1 MLDSD
6 TARELI
12 RPHMLV
18 VGSDGDELS
27 TVDHVEGH
35 NAIVLAK
42 DDSGAHHYIP
52 LDWVSSVD
60 DRVHLDRT
68 LAEVERE
75 WKTSLPRE

>member
-12 RPHMLV
+12 RPRMPV

-35 NAIVLAK
+35 GSIVLAK
-42 DDSGAHHYIP
+42 DDTGEHHYIP
-52 LDWVSSVD
+52 LEWVASVD

-68 LAEVERE
+68 LDEVERE
-75 WKTSLPRE
+75 WTTTPPRE